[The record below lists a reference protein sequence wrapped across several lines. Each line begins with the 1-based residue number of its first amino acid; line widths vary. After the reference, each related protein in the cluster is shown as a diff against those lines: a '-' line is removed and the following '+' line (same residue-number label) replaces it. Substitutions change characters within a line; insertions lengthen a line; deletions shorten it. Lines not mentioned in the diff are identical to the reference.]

1 MEMYKN
7 HSEFIK
13 FAIYCG
19 ETIYPED
26 LVQEL
31 YIHIHDKQVNKSFCL
46 KWIYWRVMDL
56 RLLRKKHQRIDISEI
71 QEMAEVPQY
80 DYIVNNEPLQTTH
93 WFHKRIFELYIDQD
107 MTMRE
112 IAKETKI
119 SLGVVHESIKK
130 CKIKIKH
137 FYNK

>member
-7 HSEFIK
+7 HDEFIK
-13 FAIYCG
+13 FAKYCG
-19 ETIYPED
+19 ETFYPED

-31 YIHIHDKQVNKSFCL
+31 YIHIHDKEVNKSFCL

-56 RLLRKKHQRIDISEI
+56 NQLRKKHQRIDISEI
-71 QEMAEVPQY
+71 QDVCEYPNY
-80 DYIVNNEPLQTTH
+80 DYIVGNEPLNNVH
-93 WFHKRIFELYIDQD
+93 WFHRKIFDLWVDND

-119 SLGVVHESIKK
+119 SLGIVCGSIKK
-130 CKIKIKH
+130 CKVKIKE